1 MLLASG
7 GWRPERLLNALQDA
21 GQLQGEEPQVLVVS
35 GGETLRK
42 GRLRAGPAPSA
53 LGIPSAT
60 GLGGFGQAACPFQAA
75 APPLPGLLSCTCRW
89 DSTALVSIAWGCLGL
104 ETGGGVAG
112 VFSHLTLEDS
122 LEQPFL
128 RRFWRVTSVQVW
140 REGTVRSKH
149 VQLFKAF
156 CFYHLEKVQR
166 HGRCEGL
173 WPSPRVKRNPAPSLG
188 LSPTGTQSQQVLPP
202 PRPLPGGPACCPPPK
217 PHPVSS
223 FTPSGPRS
231 PRMLCILPLPQDA
244 SAPTPI
250 PRHF

>member
-53 LGIPSAT
+53 RGIPSAT

-75 APPLPGLLSCTCRW
+75 APPLPWSPEPHTQVGLYSSRLDCMG
-89 DSTALVSIAWGCLGL
+89 VLGP
-104 ETGGGVAG
+104 GVPGGVAG

-128 RRFWRVTSVQVW
+128 RWFWRVTSVQVW

-202 PRPLPGGPACCPPPK
+202 PRPLPGGPVCCPPPK